1 MKSQYQLTNSP
12 YWSSYGTS
20 KEYVC
25 KYQEGIV
32 SFFFDYQWVGDWF
45 WSLLGLQSLV
55 PSVQKWFCPFRLIL
69 KRTPKQ
75 QEILLRNS
83 EAGKNLRKSKIL
95 SITTQSRFFIS
106 LLVHNVYQAISSLLV
121 LNFFQATCSSK
132 NVVSKSLIISQL
144 KLILLLIFENLVF
157 TQVSHKADWRILI
170 AFIFFFNN

>member
-32 SFFFDYQWVGDWF
+32 SFLFDYQWVGDWF

-95 SITTQSRFFIS
+95 SITTQSRFFVS

-121 LNFFQATCSSK
+121 VNFFSR
-132 NVVSKSLIISQL
+132 QL
-144 KLILLLIFENLVF
+144 AIVRTLFPKRWLFHNWNLF
-157 TQVSHKADWRILI
+157 YY
-170 AFIFFFNN
+170 

>member
-95 SITTQSRFFIS
+95 SITTQSRFCIS

-121 LNFFQATCSSK
+121 LNFFSRQRA
-132 NVVSKSLIISQL
+132 VVRTLFPKRWL
-144 KLILLLIFENLVF
+144 FHNWNLF
-157 TQVSHKADWRILI
+157 YY
-170 AFIFFFNN
+170 